1 MTELENVETGRLHLR
16 GAGKGSTTVTVG
28 GVFLVAAP
36 PLCHGALRYFTLSTP
51 VSTSG
56 RGYYKVS
63 WLHQPI
69 KIVTVYCQ
77 IKELQRVAQLEEG
90 GTGETTRHKGP
101 VSSLRERG
109 QTEFPF
115 LLSPG
120 SSVPQPP
127 RRAASE
133 PLWKGPPRPRA
144 PSPGRFSLLTARGAS
159 CPLERVDLSLGVFG
173 QWDEKQERCPG
184 RTVNERGV
192 AGRGEGAG
200 GLQEDP
206 DSPATC
212 SAEGAPRSRMGRCGP
227 RVGRGEG
234 SGAAW
239 RARRPSRR
247 DRLHR
252 APRRGEPVLQPGRG
266 ANLRPPARLGG
277 GAARGASAL
286 TSSSAGTQ
294 PQSPP
299 EAPPY
304 PPKAQPNSEPREE
317 AAGCRRRGARA
328 GGPGEVRG
336 RAGGSRGRAAPPARP
351 AGAHT
356 YPRARGSRL
365 RRPSRRAPLAARCA
379 PGPAGARGEGAGS
392 GARRRRRRRRGLW
405 RAPRAGGRP
414 PRLRRQGENRAG
426 AGAAAAAA
434 RGSAEPR
441 AQRARPGAAAGCA
454 PGRLRAPAG
463 GAPVPPDRGRRRPR
477 PLPPAAPPPP
487 SFPRPRALARSLR
500 ASLSPLNAHSGWE
513 KKTTCSQ
520 VAINFRGGRSP
531 GGGGTGGRARR
542 LWSPTP
548 ARPPPPPA
556 PQPDDPNFTAGPAR
570 GAPRGGR
577 PATGVPEV
585 LLPRAAGPGGAAR
598 GRGGEGAPGPGP
610 RGAHS
615 PSLGVWTRAH
625 TCPDRL
631 RLNERLRARRGT
643 PFGKRK
649 GDSGGA
655 PGARGDPLCAPR
667 SRLGRAAPGGEREGP
682 VGRPRASGSASV
694 PARAPAGG
702 GEGGAGSLRQLLQP
716 EPPGA
721 GVLHLEPGVGKR
733 RRLACRALAGGRQV
747 GPDRLPGR
755 TRAGR
760 GVGLGAAGRAAL
772 SGSRDRTGTA
782 CGPRRVSPRGPGPG
796 AEAFAGRSAAQ
807 APGPAGRGF
816 AQPRGKGRA
825 GRRLLRAVTGACWN
839 PGDPLGWRP
848 GRPQKPRRG
857 ARGSC

>member
-16 GAGKGSTTVTVG
+16 GAGKERTSVTVG

-36 PLCHGALRYFTLSTP
+36 PLGHGTA
-51 VSTSG
+51 
-56 RGYYKVS
+56 
-63 WLHQPI
+63 
-69 KIVTVYCQ
+69 
-77 IKELQRVAQLEEG
+77 
-90 GTGETTRHKGP
+90 RHKRP

-127 RRAASE
+127 RRVASE
-133 PLWKGPPRPRA
+133 PLWKGPLAPAPRVPR
-144 PSPGRFSLLTARGAS
+144 RFSLLTARGAS
-159 CPLERVDLSLGVFG
+159 CSLERVDLSLGVFG

-184 RTVNERGV
+184 RIVHERGV

-252 APRRGEPVLQPGRG
+252 APPRGEPVLQPGRG
-266 ANLRPPARLGG
+266 ANLRPPAGLGG

-304 PPKAQPNSEPREE
+304 PPEAQPNSEPREE

-336 RAGGSRGRAAPPARP
+336 RAGGARGRAAPPARP

-356 YPRARGSRL
+356 YPRA
-365 RRPSRRAPLAARCA
+365 P
-379 PGPAGARGEGAGS
+379 
-392 GARRRRRRRRGLW
+392 
-405 RAPRAGGRP
+405 RAPRGRPHLPSRPGVAAPAPVAARAPGRPRRPGPGRRARGGSRERRAAAAARAPARPAGGRP

-426 AGAAAAAA
+426 AGAAAA
-434 RGSAEPR
+434 RGAAEPR

-463 GAPVPPDRGRRRPR
+463 GAPRSKLHRG
-477 PLPPAAPPPP
+477 
-487 SFPRPRALARSLR
+487 
-500 ASLSPLNAHSGWE
+500 
-513 KKTTCSQ
+513 T
-520 VAINFRGGRSP
+520 
-531 GGGGTGGRARR
+531 RARGASWGAPGHR
-542 LWSPTP
+542 GP
-548 ARPPPPPA
+548 RGPPPA
-556 PQPDDPNFTAGPAR
+556 
-570 GAPRGGR
+570 RGGTR
-577 PATGVPEV
+577 RGGQ
-585 LLPRAAGPGGAAR
+585 GP
-598 GRGGEGAPGPGP
+598 GRGGGARAGAAGRSLALP
-610 RGAHS
+610 R
-615 PSLGVWTRAH
+615 VWTRAH

-631 RLNERLRARRGT
+631 GLNERLRARRGT

-649 GDSGGA
+649 GDSGSA

-721 GVLHLEPGVGKR
+721 GVLNLEPGVGKR

-807 APGPAGRGF
+807 APGLAGRGF

-825 GRRLLRAVTGACWN
+825 GRRLLRAVTGACWD